1 MKDHARRPV
10 ADAVQDASPQVTAMI
25 AKIAKDNLRYKILH
39 AAARIVKGQRRR
51 YLRIPPSW
59 PWARDIS
66 KAFSRIMALP
76 PP

>member
-1 MKDHARRPV
+1 
-10 ADAVQDASPQVTAMI
+10 MI
-25 AKIAKDNLRYKILH
+25 IRIAKDKLRYRILH

-59 PWARDIS
+59 PWASDITD
-66 KAFSRIMALP
+66 AFTRILALP

>member
-25 AKIAKDNLRYKILH
+25 AKIAKDKIRYRVLH
-39 AAARIVKGQRRR
+39 AAARLIRGARRR
-51 YLRIPPSW
+51 QLRIPQSW
-59 PWARDIS
+59 PWARHITQ
-66 KAFSRIMALP
+66 AFTRILALP

>member
-1 MKDHARRPV
+1 
-10 ADAVQDASPQVTAMI
+10 MI
-25 AKIAKDNLRYKILH
+25 IRIAKDKLRYRILH

-59 PWARDIS
+59 PWARDITD
-66 KAFSRIMALP
+66 AFTPIMALP